1 MGFKLGKM
9 VKFSFLILIFL
20 SVNANADFGKESI
33 SKISPV
39 KISPNENARIYEITA
54 SFNNLILKKTAISQP
69 KDSSFQKFAS
79 LSKKDKYAIQVLNEK
94 GNQVLI
100 MGIGNPFV
108 IHADHI
114 GYEHNHDFIGYI
126 NRDIEIAIPLTINP
140 AHIVLLSQDSFGFK
154 EVSRINLNQSK

>member
-20 SVNANADFGKESI
+20 SINTHADFGKESI

-54 SFNNLILKKTAISQP
+54 SFNNLTLKKTTVSKP

-79 LSKKDKYAIQVLNEK
+79 LSKKDKYAYK
-94 GNQVLI
+94 
-100 MGIGNPFV
+100 
-108 IHADHI
+108 
-114 GYEHNHDFIGYI
+114 Y
-126 NRDIEIAIPLTINP
+126 
-140 AHIVLLSQDSFGFK
+140 
-154 EVSRINLNQSK
+154 